1 MALIYCRE
9 CGKKYSSRAKKCPRC
24 GYTPYDLSKSIW
36 VYLLLCWLFG
46 VFGAHR
52 FYAGKK
58 DSGVVMLVLS
68 ITGIGMVVTGIWVL
82 IDLIIGI
89 CNISTPQEIFEN
101 KK

>member
-24 GYTPYDLSKSIW
+24 GYAPYDLSKSIW

-58 DSGVVMLVLS
+58 DSGVVMFILTITVVGS
-68 ITGIGMVVTGIWVL
+68 VITGIWAL
-82 IDLIIGI
+82 IDLIVGI
-89 CNISTPQEIFEN
+89 CNISTPNEIFE
-101 KK
+101 K